1 MRSYASLRL
10 EGAELLPA
18 EPSVVCFSH
27 QNWIDPLFLISA
39 HPASPRTYFFGPEQ
53 EDMTR
58 GFRNGLMRW
67 GGVAVPYRPGGRGLV
82 AATARVEELL
92 ADGNRV
98 AIAGEGRIHA
108 GEGVILPLLEGP
120 AYMSLRSGVLLV
132 PVAINGTSWL
142 AFRRRVRVRIGPPI
156 ASAGGDPSRPTSEAV
171 RTMTA
176 EVEAALLEL
185 VADFPDPPRSRWIGG
200 RLTELFNDWP
210 EGARPPVPP
219 RGGTAGADM

>member
-1 MRSYASLRL
+1 
-10 EGAELLPA
+10 
-18 EPSVVCFSH
+18 
-27 QNWIDPLFLISA
+27 
-39 HPASPRTYFFGPEQ
+39 
-53 EDMTR
+53 
-58 GFRNGLMRW
+58 
-67 GGVAVPYRPGGRGLV
+67 VAVPSRPGGRGLV